1 VNGKTEQGAPKKNS
15 ALFQWRQA
23 VCQSDLPPTARHV
36 ALTMSMYMKVGG
48 TSAFPGGSRLA
59 RETGLALRTIRG
71 QLTILVATGWLEEKY
86 RGGSPAG
93 GVRKATEYAAQIP
106 STGAGGSLVQ
116 VDHRCS
122 SEHGPVHLATLTGA
136 AVAPQ
141 DVKKTSEKAS
151 DSEDSFETDFESLW
165 KHYPHRTVK
174 KAALR
179 SYVARRRAGADPQ
192 ELLIATRHF
201 ATAMAGTEQTY
212 IMRGSRFFGRDDPW
226 LDYINPPIDTPGD
239 LATAWTEPDDIPR
252 FH

>member
-1 VNGKTEQGAPKKNS
+1 
-15 ALFQWRQA
+15 
-23 VCQSDLPPTARHV
+23 
-36 ALTMSMYMKVGG
+36 MSMYMNKGG

-59 RETGLALRTIRG
+59 RETGLALRTIRS
-71 QLTILVATGWLEEKY
+71 QLPILVATGWLEEKY

-93 GVRKATEYAAQIP
+93 GVRKATEYVAQIP
-106 STGAGGSLVQ
+106 STGAGASPVQ
-116 VDHRCS
+116 EVHPCNSRQR
-122 SEHGPVHLATLTGA
+122 PVHLTTLTGA

-165 KHYPHRTVK
+165 EHYPHKAVK

-192 ELLIATRHF
+192 ELLIATCHF
-201 ATAMAGTEQTY
+201 ATAMAGTEQTF
-212 IMRGSRFFGRDDPW
+212 IMRGSRFFGRDEPW
-226 LDYINPPIDTPGD
+226 RDFINPPIDTPGD